1 MLLLSLALAA
11 AAGAQVPGGNDPQ
24 ELYGARWTP
33 EAAVY
38 RSAAP
43 SVVRVRL
50 EARFDGLSVGFGNI
64 ELGGT
69 GERWVSVSNGT
80 GVVYSEQGLVIT
92 NAHVVN
98 TREEIAPEDL
108 RLRIRLSQ
116 AASAGG
122 EEKEFAARLLA
133 LDPEIDLALLQ
144 IESDQ
149 GFSRIAFGKEGDLLI
164 GEKVIALG
172 APFGRSL
179 MLSSGILSALGQE
192 VAIEER
198 DGSTRLMQGL
208 IQTDAAVNEGFSG
221 GPLLNAYGELI
232 GLSVSRV
239 DGAEGIA
246 YAIPIA
252 QINDSLRESLLGGLA
267 TLELW
272 TGMEVGPASPET
284 WPRVEEV
291 HPRGPAAL
299 AGFLPGDRILLVN
312 REPVSRLE
320 QWADELLTHSAGETL
335 EIVVRRGR
343 NSLGLS
349 LELADPSQR
358 DSLGLFGA
366 EFGRG
371 SYSLRDRSGVNA
383 LQYECPR
390 IDQVYPGSP
399 ADRLGLRRGDL
410 VLMVGVEDPRFPR
423 GWAKVRSAS
432 ELIALMRGPT
442 FKLDSENI
450 WIARGEE
457 TFRGL
462 LPVDDPG
469 VLRNAQTRRSDES
482 SLGEDAATVSP
493 AKSPPPASPQ
503 GQ

>member
-50 EARFDGLSVGFGNI
+50 EARLDGLSARLGSI
-64 ELGGT
+64 EIGDT
-69 GERWVSVSNGT
+69 GERWVGVSNGT
-80 GVVYSEQGLVIT
+80 GVIYSEQGLIIT
-92 NAHVVN
+92 NAHVVS
-98 TREEIAPEDL
+98 TRDEIDPKDL
-108 RLRIRLSQ
+108 RLRVRLSG
-116 AASAGG
+116 AATGEAG
-122 EEKEFAARLLA
+122 ERDFPARLLA

-144 IESDQ
+144 IESDRT
-149 GFSRIAFGKEGDLLI
+149 FSRIAFGKENDLLI

-172 APFGRSL
+172 APFGGSL
-179 MLSSGILSALGQE
+179 MLSSGILSAFNQE
-192 VAIEER
+192 VMLEER
-198 DGSTRLMQGL
+198 DGSTRLMHGL

-221 GPLLNAYGELI
+221 GPLMNAYGELI

-252 QINDSLRESLLGGLA
+252 QINESLRENLLGGLA
-267 TLELW
+267 TLGLW
-272 TGMEVGPASPET
+272 TGMEVGTASPEV

-291 HPRGPAAL
+291 HPRGPAAR

-312 REPVSRLE
+312 RAPVSRLE
-320 QWADELLTHSAGETL
+320 QWADELLGHVAGDSL
-335 EIVVRRGR
+335 EIVVRRNR
-343 NSLGLS
+343 SSVGLS
-349 LELADPSQR
+349 LELAEPSQR

-371 SYSLRDRSGVNA
+371 SYSLRDSNGSNA
-383 LQYECPR
+383 MQYECPR
-390 IDQVYPGSP
+390 IEQVYPGSP

-410 VLMVGVEDPRFPR
+410 VLMVGVDDPRFPR

-442 FKLDSENI
+442 FKLDAENI
-450 WIARGEE
+450 WIARDDE
-457 TFRGL
+457 TFRGV
-462 LPVDDPG
+462 LPVDDPA
-469 VLRNAQTRRSDES
+469 VLRSARSSARSEASETPKS
-482 SLGEDAATVSP
+482 SAASP
-493 AKSPPPASPQ
+493 AKSPQPASPR
-503 GQ
+503 GL

>member
-11 AAGAQVPGGNDPQ
+11 AAGAQGPGGTDPQ
-24 ELYGARWTP
+24 ETFGARWTP

-43 SVVRVRL
+43 CVVRVRL
-50 EARFDGLSVGFGNI
+50 EARLDPLSARFGSFQI
-64 ELGGT
+64 GDT
-69 GERWVSVSNGT
+69 GERWIGVSNGT

-98 TREEIAPEDL
+98 TREEIDPKDL
-108 RLRIRLSQ
+108 RLRVRLSS
-116 AASAGG
+116 AATGAEG
-122 EEKEFAARLLA
+122 ERDFAARVLA
-133 LDPEIDLALLQ
+133 IDPEIDLALLQ
-144 IESDQ
+144 IESERA
-149 GFSRIAFGKEGDLLI
+149 FSRIAFGKENDLLI

-172 APFGRSL
+172 APFGGSL
-179 MLSSGILSALGQE
+179 MLSSGILSALDQE
-192 VAIEER
+192 VTLEER
-198 DGSTRLMQGL
+198 DGSTRMMHGL
-208 IQTDAAVNEGFSG
+208 IQTDAAINEGFSG
-221 GPLLNAYGELI
+221 GPLMNVYGELI

-252 QINDSLRESLLGGLA
+252 QINESLRESLLGGLA
-267 TLELW
+267 TLGLW
-272 TGMEVGPASPET
+272 TGMEVGPASPEV
-284 WPRVEEV
+284 WPRVEGV
-291 HPRGPAAL
+291 HPRGPAAR
-299 AGFLPGDRILLVN
+299 AGFLAGDRILLVN

-320 QWADELLTHSAGETL
+320 QWADELLRHAAGETL

-343 NSLGLS
+343 SSVGLS
-349 LELADPSQR
+349 LELAEPSQR

-371 SYSLRDRSGVNA
+371 SYSLRDGAGTSA

-390 IDQVYPGSP
+390 IERVYPGSP

-410 VLMVGVEDPRFPR
+410 VLMVGVDDPRFPR

-450 WIARGEE
+450 WIARDDE

-462 LPVDDPG
+462 LPVDDPA
-469 VLRNAQTRRSDES
+469 VLRSPRLNAGTEAEVVGS
-482 SLGEDAATVSP
+482 SSATKP
-493 AKSPPPASPQ
+493 ATSPQ
-503 GQ
+503 PGSPRGQ

>member
-24 ELYGARWTP
+24 EIYGARWTP

-43 SVVRVRL
+43 CVVRVRL
-50 EARFDGLSVGFGNI
+50 EARLDGLSARFGSI
-64 ELGGT
+64 EIGGT
-69 GERWVSVSNGT
+69 GERWVGVSNGT

-98 TREEIAPEDL
+98 TSEEIDPKDL
-108 RLRIRLSQ
+108 RLRVRLSG
-116 AASAGG
+116 AATG
-122 EEKEFAARLLA
+122 EEGERDFPARLLA

-144 IESDQ
+144 IDSDRA
-149 GFSRIAFGKEGDLLI
+149 FSRIAFGKENDLLI

-172 APFGRSL
+172 APFGGSL
-179 MLSSGILSALGQE
+179 MLSSGILSALNQE
-192 VAIEER
+192 VTLEER

-208 IQTDAAVNEGFSG
+208 IQTDAAINEGFSG
-221 GPLLNAYGELI
+221 GPLMNVYGELI

-252 QINDSLRESLLGGLA
+252 QINESLRESLLGGLA
-267 TLELW
+267 TLGLW
-272 TGMEVGPASPET
+272 TGMEVGPASPEV

-291 HPRGPAAL
+291 HPRGPAAR
-299 AGFLPGDRILLVN
+299 AGFLAGDRILLVN

-320 QWADELLTHSAGETL
+320 QWADELLRHAAGETL

-343 NSLGLS
+343 NSQGLS
-349 LELADPSQR
+349 LELAEPSQR

-371 SYSLRDRSGVNA
+371 SYSLRDGTGTNA
-383 LQYECPR
+383 LQYECQR
-390 IDQVYPGSP
+390 IEQVYPGSP

-410 VLMVGVEDPRFPR
+410 VLMVGVDDPRFPR

-442 FKLDSENI
+442 FKLDAENI
-450 WIARGEE
+450 WIARDEE
-457 TFRGL
+457 TFRGV
-462 LPVDDPG
+462 LPVDDPA
-469 VLRNAQTRRSDES
+469 VLRNASPKS
-482 SLGEDAATVSP
+482 VSAANRENAETTAIP
-493 AKSPPPASPQ
+493 AKSPQSESPR
-503 GQ
+503 GR

>member
-1 MLLLSLALAA
+1 MILIGLALVA

-24 ELYGARWTP
+24 EVYGARWTP

-50 EARFDGLSVGFGNI
+50 EARLDGLSARFGNI
-64 ELGGT
+64 EIGGT
-69 GERWVSVSNGT
+69 GERWIGVSNGT

-98 TREEIAPEDL
+98 TSEEIDSQDL
-108 RLRIRLSQ
+108 RLRVRLSV
-116 AASAGG
+116 AATGG
-122 EEKEFAARLLA
+122 VEERDFPARLLA

-144 IESDQ
+144 IASDR
-149 GFSRIAFGKEGDLLI
+149 GFSRIPFGKEGDLLI
-164 GEKVIALG
+164 GERVIALG

-179 MLSSGILSALGQE
+179 MLSSGILSALDQE
-192 VAIEER
+192 VALEER

-208 IQTDAAVNEGFSG
+208 IQTDAAINEGFSG

-239 DGAEGIA
+239 DDAEGIA

-252 QINDSLRESLLGGLA
+252 QINESLRESLLGGLA
-267 TLELW
+267 TLGLW
-272 TGMEVGPASPET
+272 TGMEVGPALPEV

-291 HPRGPAAL
+291 HPRGPAAK
-299 AGFLPGDRILLVN
+299 AGFLAGDRILLVN

-320 QWADELLTHSAGETL
+320 QWADELLRHAAGETL
-335 EIVVRRGR
+335 EIVVQRGR
-343 NSLGLS
+343 SSRGLS

-371 SYSLRDRSGVNA
+371 NYSLQNRAGSNA

-390 IDQVYPGSP
+390 IEKVYPGSP
-399 ADRLGLRRGDL
+399 ADRLGLQQGDL
-410 VLMVGVEDPRFPR
+410 VLMVGVEDPRWPR
-423 GWAKVRSAS
+423 GWAKVRTAS
-432 ELIALMRGPT
+432 ELVALMRGPT
-442 FKLDSENI
+442 FKVGSENI

-462 LPVDDPG
+462 LPVDDPA
-469 VLRNAQTRRSDES
+469 VLRSAQKVVLETNTA
-482 SLGEDAATVSP
+482 DAATAIIP
-493 AKSPPPASPQ
+493 AKSPPSASPRDL
-503 GQ
+503 